1 MRVADELRGSSASFS
16 VAANRS
22 SIGLFLSRAIARR
35 RARLPEC
42 FLVSLRRLLL
52 FSIEL
57 FFAISISWLSAFEG
71 HPHCRNGKLNAL
83 KSARASS
90 SVFALV
96 QTVTSIPQI
105 SAALS

>member
-1 MRVADELRGSSASFS
+1 MRVADELRGSSASLS
-16 VAANRS
+16 VAANRA
-22 SIGLFLSRAIARR
+22 SIGLFLSRAIALS
-35 RARLPEC
+35 RARRPEC

-57 FFAISISWLSAFEG
+57 FFAISILLLSASEDR
-71 HPHCRNGKLNAL
+71 PHCRNGKLNAF

-96 QTVTSIPQI
+96 QTVTS
-105 SAALS
+105 

>member
-1 MRVADELRGSSASFS
+1 MRVADELRGISASLS

-22 SIGLFLSRAIARR
+22 SIGVFLSRAMALNRERR
-35 RARLPEC
+35 PEC
-42 FLVSLRRLLL
+42 FLVSLRRLLF

-57 FFAISISWLSAFEG
+57 FFAINVSWISASEDR
-71 HPHCRNGKLNAL
+71 PHCRNGKLNAL
-83 KSARASS
+83 RSARASL

-105 SAALS
+105 S